1 MKLNQWRNIF
11 QVTLNENS
19 IEQHAIQIKHGI
31 IKHINVSVDIIL
43 NAKNII
49 VGILEHLFVKIVSI

>member
-19 IEQHAIQIKHGI
+19 IEQHVIQIKHAI
-31 IKHINVSVDIIL
+31 IKHVNVSVDIIL

-49 VGILEHLFVKIVSI
+49 VGVLEHLFVKIVSI

>member
-11 QVTLNENS
+11 QVILNENS
-19 IEQHAIQIKHGI
+19 IEQHVIQIKHGI
-31 IKHINVSVDIIL
+31 IKHVNVSVDIIL

-49 VGILEHLFVKIVSI
+49 VGVLEHLFVKIVSI

>member
-19 IEQHAIQIKHGI
+19 IEQHVIQIKHGI
-31 IKHINVSVDIIL
+31 IKRVNVSVDIIL

-49 VGILEHLFVKIVSI
+49 VGVLEHLFVKIVSI

>member
-19 IEQHAIQIKHGI
+19 IEQHVIQIKHGI
-31 IKHINVSVDIIL
+31 IQHVNVSVDIIL

-49 VGILEHLFVKIVSI
+49 VGILELSRIIC